1 MPDFTDLFYSFDWY
15 VWGIIFTAILI
26 PYVMLFVTLVRFR
39 KMEEELNSA
48 KEALLLSRR
57 ERRILKSRVRNNQS
71 RKK

>member
-1 MPDFTDLFYSFDWY
+1 MFDLTELFYPFDWY

-26 PYVMLFVTLVRFR
+26 PYVMLFVTLTRFR
-39 KMEEELNSA
+39 KMQEELNSA

-57 ERRILKSRVRNNQS
+57 ERRILKSRIRNNQP